1 MTSPRSKRDV
11 SIERPPGPR
20 ASICASKTIRR
31 DGASNP
37 PAGDATAAAGAC
49 GCFAGAPVLA
59 SFAFAPATPAA
70 PTEDQDWQED
80 SEGNSASRQANRR
93 ERTAIP
99 PCIAIRNRATCP
111 P

>member
-1 MTSPRSKRDV
+1 
-11 SIERPPGPR
+11 
-20 ASICASKTIRR
+20 TIRR

-99 PCIAIRNRATCP
+99 PCIAICNRATCP